1 MKSPGRLLSL
11 AVGIIL
17 LLGGVACARAAPTP
31 VPSPTPTATPTPP
44 PPSPT
49 PIATPTPGV
58 PVALPTPTP
67 LPTPRPT
74 PTPGEAARYGGTLLV
89 ALPAN
94 PPHLDSR
101 QETTFAVLQP
111 ASPIFNTLLQFD
123 PFQYPRIIPDLAE
136 KWDISPDGTVFTFT
150 IRKGVKFHNG
160 KELTAED
167 IKDTFEKVINPPA
180 GFLSP
185 RVTVYKPLIK
195 EMSTPDPYTLVFH
208 LNFPSGSFLL
218 NMASPWNTIPPKEQ
232 APADTK
238 LKPIGTGPFVFERF
252 IPGQLVEV
260 KKNPNYFIPG
270 RPYLDSIRY
279 LVIVDLAARAA
290 AIRTGRAHIEFRDMP
305 PTVKD
310 DIVRSLGDKVAVQE
324 TGWSCLWDTAANI
337 ERPPF
342 NKKEVRL
349 ALNYAID
356 HKLGA
361 QVLYPITGLQ
371 PPGTMIRFGSEWAPT
386 WEELE
391 KFPSW
396 EPDAAARKEKA
407 KQLLKEAGVPEGF
420 TFELKNRDIPNPY
433 HDYANFLID
442 QWRQVGLV
450 ARHRILETTPHR
462 SDARTGNFEVIVIFN
477 CDAYDDPDRFYGA
490 RMPGSPDNY
499 SRWKAEDFPDVVAL
513 FDKQT
518 RILDVQERLKV
529 VKEMERKFWEHALY
543 IKGYWGTRRVVHWK
557 IVRNYVA
564 PPNHY
569 SNQRLQDVWLAAE

>member
-1 MKSPGRLLSL
+1 IQP
-11 AVGIIL
+11 
-17 LLGGVACARAAPTP
+17 AAP
-31 VPSPTPTATPTPP
+31 V
-44 PPSPT
+44 
-49 PIATPTPGV
+49 
-58 PVALPTPTP
+58 
-67 LPTPRPT
+67 
-74 PTPGEAARYGGTLLV
+74 
-89 ALPAN
+89 
-94 PPHLDSR
+94 
-101 QETTFAVLQP
+101 
-111 ASPIFNTLLQFD
+111 FNTLLQLD

-136 KWDISPDGTVFTFT
+136 RWESSPDGTTFTFYL
-150 IRKGVKFHNG
+150 RRGVKFHNG
-160 KELTAED
+160 KELTSED
-167 IKDTFEKVINPPA
+167 IKDTFDKVINPPS

-185 RVTVYKPLIK
+185 RLTVYKPVIK
-195 EMSTPDPYTLVFH
+195 EIATPDPYTIVFR
-208 LNFPSGSFLL
+208 LNYPSGSFLL
-218 NMASPWNTIPPKEQ
+218 NIASPWNTIPPKEQ
-232 APADTK
+232 PPADTR
-238 LKPIGTGPFVFERF
+238 LKPIGTGPFIFERF

-310 DIVRSLGDKVAVQE
+310 DIVRSLGDRVVVQE
-324 TGWSCLWDTAANI
+324 TDWSCLWDTAAQTQ
-337 ERPPF
+337 RAPF
-342 NKKEVRL
+342 SDKRVRL

-356 HKLGA
+356 HRLGA
-361 QVLYPITGLQ
+361 QVLYPITGLR
-371 PPGTMIRFGSEWAPT
+371 PPGTMIRFGSEWSPT

-396 EPDAAARKEKA
+396 EPDAAARKERA
-407 KQLLKEAGVPEGF
+407 RQLLREAGVPEGF

-462 SDARTGNFEVIVIFN
+462 TDARTGNFDLIIIFN

-499 SRWKAEDFPDVVAL
+499 SFWTAEAFPDVVEL
-513 FDKQT
+513 FDRQSRT
-518 RILDVQERLKV
+518 LDYTER
-529 VKEMERKFWEHALY
+529 VKLVKALEQKFWEHALY

-557 IVRNYVA
+557 TVRNYIA

-569 SNQRLQDVWLAAE
+569 SNQRLQDVWLAAD